1 MIRRYTERLYYV
13 SLPDIGRVPSHARRL
28 ESKLGKRLPPT
39 VIEWMAFIQDLLKA
53 SERAA
58 SDLAHYSL
66 QVRDMA
72 EHQAI
77 ALNQSYGDRR
87 WGVAYRD
94 LGQDDPPVS
103 SYAYVQRRN
112 QFAVRPSH
120 GRVPLTE
127 FALHT
132 MVHDGWSN
140 FARIGSGLDDP
151 EAFVGTLPKGVSVSE
166 RFGSLRFLEAERWFA
181 VVQHGFSICGKG
193 KIVSLRFP
201 PGTKLRDVPK
211 PLRDLV
217 GLKPTHLRERASWI

>member
-1 MIRRYTERLYYV
+1 LVRRYAERLYGV

-28 ESKLGKRLPPT
+28 ESKLGKRLPPS
-39 VIEWMAFIQDLLKA
+39 VIEWMAFIQDLPKA
-53 SERAA
+53 SERAT
-58 SDLAHYSL
+58 SDLAHYILRVS
-66 QVRDMA
+66 DMA

-77 ALNQSYGDRR
+77 TLNQSYGDRR

-103 SYAYVQRRN
+103 SYTFVQGRKEY
-112 QFAVRPSH
+112 AIRPSH
-120 GRVPLTE
+120 GRVPVTE

-140 FARIGSGLDDP
+140 FARIGAGLDDSN
-151 EAFVGTLPKGVSVSE
+151 EFVTTLPKGVFVSGW
-166 RFGSLRFLEAERWFA
+166 FGSLRFLETERWFA
-181 VVQHGFSICGKG
+181 VVQDGFSLCGQG
-193 KIVSLRFP
+193 KIISLRFR

-217 GLKPTHLRERASWI
+217 GLKPTHLRARASWI